1 MCSFR
6 LGVIGYFLLDTLDDK
21 NRQSDIISEHKNET
35 LYGYTLY
42 SFPKQK
48 KKQYHHLNVFEKI

>member
-1 MCSFR
+1 MN
-6 LGVIGYFLLDTLDDK
+6 I
-21 NRQSDIISEHKNET
+21 KNET